1 MNSRTRL
8 SAPICLAFSLLF
20 VCGLTAHLPASAQ
33 TGGAPLDGERLG
45 EDAFGG
51 SASGS
56 ASGSVSGGASGG
68 ALAGH
73 TQHYTHAT
81 RPDTTWITTYDH
93 DFYNW
98 ATPHVETFEFPPE
111 WMQWS
116 QILLEY
122 TIGCPT
128 ETGDCDPWDR
138 LGHLRVVEIDSTGAE
153 IHTEIARVITPY
165 DITGGTRPDSC
176 TFVLDVTDYESLLH
190 DSVTLSN
197 YIESWMGNEYGWV
210 VTIRFGFIPGTN
222 ELEAFRVENLWQYG
236 HLVYGDPA
244 NPIES
249 YLNPQIVEIPSE
261 AVAVKFRAITTGHGQ
276 GNTDNAAEFSYKWH
290 EIVTNGVPDGH
301 YLWRDDCPQNTCSP
315 QGGTWPYN
323 RAGWCPGDKVDPWDV
338 DVTGWVTPGEPAEF
352 DYNVE
357 EYENY
362 CRPNNPD
369 CIPGVTCAD
378 CNYNYT
384 GHTEPHYT
392 IQGQVIFYRPRS
404 MASIPEGDFP
414 NGGVR
419 EAAQREWLELHQNRP
434 NPFRGGDRATT
445 FRYSIAS
452 AGDVTVRILSPEGR
466 CLQEETRRHDA
477 AGTFSFTW
485 DGTDGSGRR
494 VPAGAYFYEVQ
505 GPADSHTRKMLL
517 LR

>member
-1 MNSRTRL
+1 MNPRSRL
-8 SAPICLAFSLLF
+8 FVPIWLTFSLLLLF
-20 VCGLTAHLPASAQ
+20 GLAGLPTAGAQ
-33 TGGAPLDGERLG
+33 AGDAHPGGEALGGA
-45 EDAFGG
+45 
-51 SASGS
+51 
-56 ASGSVSGGASGG
+56 
-68 ALAGH
+68 
-73 TQHYTHAT
+73 
-81 RPDTTWITTYDH
+81 RPDTTWITTFDH

-98 ATPHVETFEFPPE
+98 ASPHIETFEFPPA

-165 DITGGTRPDSC
+165 DITGGSRPDSC

-190 DSVTLSN
+190 DSVTLRN

-210 VTIRFGFIPGTN
+210 VTIRFGFIPGTT

-236 HLVYGDPA
+236 HLVYGDPE

-249 YLNPQIVEIPSE
+249 HLDPRMVEIPGD

-301 YLWRDDCPQNTCSP
+301 YLWRSDCAANTCSP

-338 DVTGWVTPGEPAEF
+338 DVTEWVTPGEPAEF

-357 EYENY
+357 EYENF

-378 CNYNYT
+378 CNYNYS

-392 IQGQVIFYRPRS
+392 VQGQVIFYRPRS
-404 MASIPEGDFP
+404 MAGVPDGSFP
-414 NGGVR
+414 DGRVR
-419 EAAQREWLELHQNRP
+419 EAAEREWLELHQNRP
-434 NPFRGGDRATT
+434 NPFRPSTT

-452 AGDVTVRILSPEGR
+452 AGELTVRILSPEGR
-466 CLQEETRRHDA
+466 CLQELARRHDA
-477 AGTFSFTW
+477 AGTYSFTW
-485 DGTDGSGRR
+485 NGTDASGAR

-505 GPADSHTRKMLL
+505 GPEGSLTRKMLL
-517 LR
+517 LK